1 MKTENEIIDILY
13 KQYQSQG
20 YITEQAIFDLCD
32 DNSLSFIQ
40 TDRVCGKLQDL
51 GVLIEDSDKKNSK
64 GNTNI
69 QDYSQI
75 DYDKVY
81 SFFLE
86 SYPQME
92 PIIEHIKNTIPPQK
106 GEVDS
111 LFQQMKSGN
120 QYARKRLIEMH
131 LRAALRATMNYYDS
145 TTVPLED
152 IFSVACDGLISAV
165 DSYDPYSNSYF
176 ASYASLWMKQRIDR
190 YIVDNRSLIRVPVH
204 AYPKLEQIIRIN
216 DDNSIDNITDAIHK
230 IVKELG
236 VSEKEATEWL
246 RIVLV
251 NDLVYIEELP
261 DGYDYIMDK
270 TIDLCD
276 DLEKKED
283 LQRVLEL
290 LHVLSQKE
298 ERVIMLRYG
307 FCNEKC
313 YTLEEIGNEF
323 GVTRERIRQ
332 IEAKG
337 LRKLKHFLM
346 NGRYIKG

>member
-51 GVLIEDSDKKNSK
+51 GVLIKDSDKNNSK
-64 GNTNI
+64 EKTDI

-86 SYPQME
+86 SYPKME
-92 PIIEHIKNTIPPQK
+92 LIIEHIKNTIPPQK

-190 YIVDNRSLIRVPVH
+190 YIIDNRSLIRIPVH
-204 AYPKLEQIIRIN
+204 AYSNLEEILRIIEDCTIKGMKKVRIIERKLDINEQ
-216 DDNSIDNITDAIHK
+216 
-230 IVKELG
+230 
-236 VSEKEATEWL
+236 EAMEWL
-246 RIVLV
+246 KIAWISEILYLEDIQDDYESYLSDNLDIFEIVEQNDKNNDVMKALDILTSREKNVLV
-251 NDLVYIEELP
+251 
-261 DGYDYIMDK
+261 
-270 TIDLCD
+270 
-276 DLEKKED
+276 
-283 LQRVLEL
+283 Q
-290 LHVLSQKE
+290 
-298 ERVIMLRYG
+298 RYG
-307 FCNEKC
+307 FIDNNCK
-313 YTLEEIGNEF
+313 TLEEIGEELS
-323 GVTRERIRQ
+323 VTRERIRQ
-332 IEAKG
+332 IEAKA
-337 LRKLKHFLM
+337 LRKMRWHLTM
-346 NGRYIKG
+346 NLNY

>member
-1 MKTENEIIDILY
+1 MKTENEIVDILY

-20 YITEQAIFDLCD
+20 YITEQDIFDLCD

-51 GVLIEDSDKKNSK
+51 GVLIKDSDKNKSK
-64 GNTNI
+64 EKTDI

-92 PIIEHIKNTIPPQK
+92 LVIEHIKNTIPPQK
-106 GEVDS
+106 GEVDL

-120 QYARKRLIEMH
+120 LYARKRLIEMH

-190 YIVDNRSLIRVPVH
+190 YIIDNRSLIRIPVH
-204 AYPKLEQIIRIN
+204 AYSNVEGILKIIEDCTNKEMKKVRIIEREFGIN
-216 DDNSIDNITDAIHK
+216 
-230 IVKELG
+230 
-236 VSEKEATEWL
+236 EKDATEWL
-246 RIVLV
+246 RIAWTSEVLYFEDIQDDYESYLQDNLDIFEIVEQDDKNNDVMNILDKLTLREKNVLV
-251 NDLVYIEELP
+251 
-261 DGYDYIMDK
+261 
-270 TIDLCD
+270 
-276 DLEKKED
+276 
-283 LQRVLEL
+283 Q
-290 LHVLSQKE
+290 
-298 ERVIMLRYG
+298 RYG
-307 FCNEKC
+307 LIDNNCK
-313 YTLEEIGNEF
+313 TLEEIGEKLS
-323 GVTRERIRQ
+323 VTRERIRQ
-332 IEAKG
+332 IEAKA
-337 LRKLKHFLM
+337 LRKMRLYLTRTL
-346 NGRYIKG
+346 NYQ

>member
-1 MKTENEIIDILY
+1 MKTENEIVDILY

-51 GVLIEDSDKKNSK
+51 GVLIEDSDKNNSK
-64 GNTNI
+64 GNTDI

-111 LFQQMKSGN
+111 LFQQMRSGN

-190 YIVDNRSLIRVPVH
+190 YIIDNRSLIRIPVH
-204 AYPKLEQIIRIN
+204 AYSNVEWIQNIIEDYTNTGIKKLRMIERKLDINEQ
-216 DDNSIDNITDAIHK
+216 
-230 IVKELG
+230 
-236 VSEKEATEWL
+236 EAMEWL
-246 RIVLV
+246 KIAWISEILYLEDIQDDYESYLSDNLDIFEIVEQNDKNNDVMKALDILTSREKNVLV
-251 NDLVYIEELP
+251 
-261 DGYDYIMDK
+261 
-270 TIDLCD
+270 
-276 DLEKKED
+276 
-283 LQRVLEL
+283 Q
-290 LHVLSQKE
+290 
-298 ERVIMLRYG
+298 RYG
-307 FCNEKC
+307 FIDNNCK
-313 YTLEEIGNEF
+313 TLEEIGEELS
-323 GVTRERIRQ
+323 VTRERIRQ
-332 IEAKG
+332 IEAKA
-337 LRKLKHFLM
+337 LRKMRWHLTM
-346 NGRYIKG
+346 NLNY

>member
-1 MKTENEIIDILY
+1 MKTENEIVDILY
-13 KQYQSQG
+13 VQYQSQG

-51 GVLIEDSDKKNSK
+51 GVLIKDSDKNNSK
-64 GNTNI
+64 EKTDI
-69 QDYSQI
+69 PDYSQI

-92 PIIEHIKNTIPPQK
+92 LIIEHIKNTIPPQK

-216 DDNSIDNITDAIHK
+216 DRNLDNITYAIRE
-230 IVKELG
+230 IVKELDI
-236 VSEKEATEWL
+236 SEKEANEWL

-276 DLEKKED
+276 DLEKKENFQQI
-283 LQRVLEL
+283 LGL
-290 LHVLSQKE
+290 LRLLSTKE
-298 ERVIMLRYG
+298 ERVIILRYG
-307 FCNEKC
+307 LCDGKC

-346 NGRYIKG
+346 NGRQKS